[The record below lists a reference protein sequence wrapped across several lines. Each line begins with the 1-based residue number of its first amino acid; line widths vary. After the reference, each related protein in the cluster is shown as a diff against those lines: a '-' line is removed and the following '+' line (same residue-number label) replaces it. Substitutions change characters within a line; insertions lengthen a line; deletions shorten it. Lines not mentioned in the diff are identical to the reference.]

1 MHAPTI
7 SETKVLFKK
16 TINSLLLVV
25 LQWGTEFHSTFSM
38 RDWICFMIH
47 LKIYTK
53 VCKNLNSK
61 KKFSPKKLQKSK
73 DLKFWIFVNLIKFWI
88 FVKPN

>member
-1 MHAPTI
+1 
-7 SETKVLFKK
+7 
-16 TINSLLLVV
+16 
-25 LQWGTEFHSTFSM
+25 
-38 RDWICFMIH
+38 MIH